1 MTPRDFVC
9 FDYEISTSH
18 LNELTS
24 CTHEYMFLYI
34 FISLLI
40 FLFSVLCW
48 VFLFVVVLCL
58 VCSMFS
64 LSLHCPFLK
73 FVPSAFI
80 YVYYTM
86 FQEFSAAYNKITLHV
101 INGPSMCVSN
111 AFFDTVI
118 LQNVLDWTLHLFNW
132 IQMTIYRANPTKLL
146 LSSQVA
152 DRHAPLMRL
161 SSVIKKA

>member
-1 MTPRDFVC
+1 LHPWIYV
-9 FDYEISTSH
+9 
-18 LNELTS
+18 
-24 CTHEYMFLYI
+24 

-48 VFLFVVVLCL
+48 VFLFVFVLCL

-80 YVYYTM
+80 YVYYTIL
-86 FQEFSAAYNKITLHV
+86 QEFSAAYNKITLHV
-101 INGPSMCVSN
+101 INGPSMCVSH

-132 IQMTIYRANPTKLL
+132 VKMTIYRANPTKLL

-161 SSVIKKA
+161 SSVIKKAWPRVVFWRIPHSWHVKYPFVNFEKE